1 MSTNPGFEHLL
12 EKVDPARRDMVR
24 KLIAATAVYT
34 APVILSYSME
44 SIEGTAR
51 AQSQNQTVASPIPT
65 TSGWT
70 LTALAGVLAAAGAI
84 LLRRRGEK

>member
-34 APVILSYSME
+34 APVILSYSMD

-51 AQSQNQTVASPIPT
+51 AQSLNQTAAPIPT